1 MPPEEV
7 TERTLRGAAVSAALK
22 FCGRSEELKELIAR
36 WWLASDVHKPSPQ
49 VVVVKAERGVGKT
62 RLVLEF
68 YRRLRRGGDKW
79 GYWPDA
85 LGIVDR
91 NLAVNPEPENCK
103 IRDLEIPYLWWAVR
117 ATDPGRE
124 NSVAGDAIAT
134 YDRYLA
140 PHLVT
145 LLIREN
151 ALRTRKAVAKV
162 WAEAIGDAVVSELP
176 QLLKYAI
183 PYYGLAIGVGKVIY
197 KTQHVVHKGIDHGR
211 LEKALEKPS
220 SRADWALED
229 LERIFNPKSNSFAKN
244 PGVIFIDDAQ
254 FASKDAA
261 LLSFAERLIH
271 LAVTQRWPMM
281 IVATHWW
288 REFAEETIAKSFP
301 GIIRHAR
308 PGGAGGGASPAAV
321 PGGYLDD
328 KN

>member
-7 TERTLRGAAVSAALK
+7 IERPLRGEAVSAALR
-22 FCGRSEELKELIAR
+22 FCGRYEELKQLTER
-36 WWLASDVHKPSPQ
+36 WRLASDVAKPSPQ

-68 YRRLRRGGDKW
+68 YRRLRRGGDKR

-151 ALRTRKAVAKV
+151 ALRTRKAVARV
-162 WAEAIGDAVVSELP
+162 WAEAIGDAVVSDLIDLEGGIGVRGGTRGLKAAALVDGHVHEHSVAAHQA
-176 QLLKYAI
+176 QLLA
-183 PYYGLAIGVGKVIY
+183 
-197 KTQHVVHKGIDHGR
+197 R
-211 LEKALEKPS
+211 
-220 SRADWALED
+220 
-229 LERIFNPKSNSFAKN
+229 
-244 PGVIFIDDAQ
+244 DDV
-254 FASKDAA
+254 
-261 LLSFAERLIH
+261 R
-271 LAVTQRWPMM
+271 
-281 IVATHWW
+281 
-288 REFAEETIAKSFP
+288 
-301 GIIRHAR
+301 
-308 PGGAGGGASPAAV
+308 GASAV
-321 PGGYLDD
+321 HEHGADHEVGDRQHLFDRERR
-328 KN
+328 